1 MPIHMPL
8 SHLRGVPL
16 NKTGFH
22 VKSKILAAVFVL
34 CRCHIS
40 AVFRWTKQNS
50 GGEIARMHV
59 MLKNDKKLALTS
71 SKTTTKVV
79 NKYHKTP
86 KNK

>member
-1 MPIHMPL
+1 MPL

-22 VKSKILAAVFVL
+22 VQSKILAAVFVL

-59 MLKNDKKLALTS
+59 MLQK
-71 SKTTTKVV
+71 
-79 NKYHKTP
+79 
-86 KNK
+86 